1 MVGRATAS
9 GFDLPFSQE
18 VMSDALGLS
27 VPHLNRM
34 LAKLRTEGM
43 IAINER
49 HVTFLDI
56 REMELLAHFQPLNLT
71 RAPVPPQE
79 MRAGYRG

>member
-1 MVGRATAS
+1 
-9 GFDLPFSQE
+9 
-18 VMSDALGLS
+18 
-27 VPHLNRM
+27 
-34 LAKLRTEGM
+34 M

-71 RAPVPPQE
+71 RAPIPPQE
-79 MRAGYRG
+79 MCAGYRG